1 MTLKAH
7 LILCSV
13 DLPAQAIMM
22 NMKQFNGAFGCG
34 LCEQEGNA
42 RPECPG
48 QCNWPIM
55 SGVPRR
61 THESLLENAREA
73 TSANSPVS

>member
-1 MTLKAH
+1 MTSKAH

-13 DLPAQAIMM
+13 DLPAQAIIT

-34 LCEQEGNA
+34 YCEQEGNA

-48 QCNWPIM
+48 QRNWPM
-55 SGVPRR
+55 VSGAPRR
-61 THESLLENAREA
+61 THESLLANASEA
-73 TSANSPVS
+73 TSTNSPVS